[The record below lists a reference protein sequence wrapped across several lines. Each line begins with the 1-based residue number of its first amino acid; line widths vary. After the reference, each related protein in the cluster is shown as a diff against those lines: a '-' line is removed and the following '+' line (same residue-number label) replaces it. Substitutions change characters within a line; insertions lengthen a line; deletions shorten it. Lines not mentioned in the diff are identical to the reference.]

1 MAGLFFSETIILAAA
16 PIMPDAKAAAH
27 RHPQVMETAS
37 GIPLVNITAPTA
49 GGVSMNDYER
59 FNVPSQGAIL
69 NNSYLLSKTQTA
81 GYVQGNN
88 NMAKGMA
95 KIIVNQVNGTMP
107 TSMEGPLEVAGQKA
121 DVIIANQNG
130 ITVNGGSF
138 IHTGR
143 AVLTTGKVDLDGRGN
158 PDGIRIDGTGRVD
171 IEGRGLDAKD
181 ADALSIYTRAARINA
196 GIWAKK
202 LTIVTGAN
210 KIQGKTGK
218 IKPMDVQ
225 TNEPDMALDV
235 SAIGGMYAGQIYLVG
250 TEKGLGFNMDGVTS
264 ADDLVLEANGH
275 LYHKGTMEAGQKGQ
289 IHAASMDNSGTMAGG
304 ILQMDMQGHIT
315 NTGLLGASAEMH
327 IHGES
332 LTNDKAAIASEGSL
346 SIDTTG
352 KSSEKSSLSNREGR
366 ILSNGTMDIR
376 SHILDNTKGT
386 LAAGKS
392 LSVQG
397 NTLQNK
403 EGKITAYG
411 HMALTEDGSLHNRE
425 GSIEAHENADIKAGQ
440 VENTKGRMTA
450 GESLTVSTPD
460 IQLDGILAAGRDMTI
475 HTEADLTNEQAE
487 EGYGTAK
494 AGGNLFISAPSLTN
508 GKTIEAGEKL
518 TLKAETIENKA
529 EGEMNGKAV
538 DFSAENIT
546 NRGLMSADTDLSLQ
560 ASSLKNLETG
570 RIYGELISIRADTLE
585 NRKDKDLE
593 EKLASAMKRLKDKEK
608 ALDEAFAVDVTGFT
622 KDSEKEAYFQ
632 TITGKQED
640 YDNAK
645 KDVDNLLSA
654 MKDRKS
660 ASIAARGNMD
670 IEGKTLLNSAGALLY
685 SGGNMD
691 ISEKESLTNR
701 GANMESRGN
710 LTISAPHMANENEA
724 FSAKR
729 DWTSHVTNPKL
740 IRIDQDGHPERGKAF
755 PESEFSHLSSGY
767 GAYHNQ
773 GITPKEPLEEAGYG
787 IITEPTAEEI
797 ADGEEPVDPALVGT
811 SAPNYDYDDPIFK
824 KFGITSMDSARPK
837 NGDPAQAAWDEAYKK
852 ILDELN
858 GKIRA
863 YNEEVE
869 AYNRSIGAIEGKK
882 IKNYTI
888 IRTNTHTSEKKVTE
902 TRAASMTSG
911 GTMTLTGD
919 VVNEDS
925 RMTAGKDMTI
935 HGSLSNR
942 EEKNQEAKVTFGTTQ
957 ESYTK
962 KKHWPHKAHRRHYR
976 SEIFMT
982 PQKELGNETSLGV
995 AGTRG
1000 HTGNTPASRDI
1011 TEAARDNVSNFL
1023 NPFHNEEEKTP
1034 GNTLGNQGSV
1044 VPFIPE
1050 SSLYKLHPESTA
1062 PVLVETDP
1070 AFTNKHRFLSSDYMY
1085 RQMTWDPQRV
1095 TKRLGDGFYEQQL
1108 VRDQIVNLTGR
1119 NRLGGYDNEEEEYKA
1134 LMDKGLAYAKE
1145 FHLTPGVSLTKEQM
1159 AALTSDMVWL
1169 ENTTVTVG
1177 GRTYTVLYPRVYL
1190 KPSSLRLTA
1199 DGSLVSGDT
1208 LTVDTEKDMENQG
1221 TLLGNTIIMKGKD
1234 LVNLGD
1240 ILGKDIRLRADN
1252 DIYENGYI
1260 QGEDRV
1266 SLNAGKNIS
1275 MENTILHGKNQDILG
1290 RTAGMAVNG
1299 DHGVLLLDAGENI
1312 HLTGSTLEALGD
1324 GGSLILHAGKD
1335 ITLDT
1340 DTLSARKDMTEN
1352 RDNYIR
1358 TYRKTEMGNTL
1369 MAGKD
1374 MTLSAGGNLSARSS
1388 IMASESGKVTL
1399 AAGDD
1404 VTLSNG
1410 YNEARDDYGLKYKEK
1425 GFLSGKITA
1434 VKSHDEEKKTSPAII
1449 SGDSVSILSGK
1460 DTGILASQVIASHHV
1475 TAAAGGDIHIS
1486 SAPEYESH
1494 DYEKQV
1500 KKRGLLSGGLGF
1512 TIGSEKRKD
1521 RYDSTGLTQK
1531 GSTVGSAKGNVSLTS
1546 GKDMTLEASTLASGK
1561 DLTLIGK
1568 NVTITSKDNVYTNK
1582 EEHEYKRSGLS
1593 VSLGGSLVN
1602 TVNSVVSPLTRAG
1615 EVKDRRLSA
1624 LYGLEAG
1631 KNLKGAVSGYMDNV
1645 KTIDAMKADMSRI
1658 DTLREAVKTD
1668 GIAAPMTES
1677 NLENIR
1683 AAEGKIMDKAKA
1695 DNKAR
1700 RSMSLDVSFGTAQSH
1715 SLSEERTIQT
1725 EGSTLHAKDTLTV
1738 KSGEDMTV
1746 KGSQMSAEEVY
1757 LKAGKDIRIL
1767 SAENSSTTRE
1777 KENSSSAS
1785 LGGSIGS
1792 SGLTGIRASYGS
1804 GREAGM
1810 GEEISH
1816 TESTIKSDHTLSL
1829 ESGRD
1834 TDLKGSRIEGEQVQ
1848 ADVGG
1853 SLSMESEQDRK
1864 TYRGNGKST
1873 GISLGYDIPSGKVS
1887 GFVSAGKSHTDSH
1900 YESVTNQAGIY
1911 AGDKGFDITV
1921 KDNTHLKGAVI
1932 DSKGDAEKNTLRTG
1946 TLSWEDVE
1954 NKADYKSG
1962 GMGISYAPKD
1972 STTPLNARGLTPQMS
1987 PTVKDKADS
1996 TTKAAIAKGTIVITD
2011 KKNQG
2016 QDISTLNRDTET
2028 SLNKLKEIFDKSKVE
2043 EKQELLGM
2051 MEKYGNQAIHAYAES
2066 RGWKDGSAEKVLLHG
2081 AFGALMGDMGTGE
2094 PLAGALSGS
2103 IHEYMMGY
2111 LNRMKSPEWVS
2122 NHPDAVEW
2130 LSAGLGAVIGKV
2142 SDASIS
2148 GMAGISLEAAKWNS
2162 YGRETRLH
2170 IEKELKEAKGNRRRE
2185 KEIKE
2190 ELYFVNA
2197 IQRIT
2202 YDDSSDMETVKAR
2215 DTHHRPDILET
2226 KNLPVFTLPGIEVHE
2241 ISNTPEYINRAARS
2255 IAKRLVPGMQ
2265 VIVNGAF
2272 YDVTSSRELLPAKSK
2287 DYNNAWKV
2295 DIQKG
2300 TLSRYE
2306 AEHKEDDSFNP
2317 LNSAGMALI
2326 SDEIGKPWTEMY
2338 KHGVRGPW
2346 GALGKYNA
2354 VGSTVGGIVDITGDF
2369 NTYSGIDLGIAVGI
2383 DIFKTA
2389 MTAIYGVATPFPA
2402 IIISGGADYAAYL
2415 LKKSYLLTDKDK
2427 QDSEEG
2433 RK

>member
-16 PIMPDAKAAAH
+16 PIMPDAKAEAH

-59 FNVPSQGAIL
+59 FNVPSKGAIL

-88 NMAKGMA
+88 HMAKGMA
-95 KIIVNQVNGTMP
+95 KIIVNQVNGPMP

-121 DVIIANQNG
+121 DVIIANSNG

-143 AVLTTGKVDLDGRGN
+143 AVLTTGNVDLDGRGN
-158 PDGIRIDGTGRVD
+158 LDGIRVDGTGRVD

-181 ADALSIYTRAARINA
+181 ADALFIYTRAARINA

-210 KIQGKTGK
+210 TIREETLKPLDGQGEKT
-218 IKPMDVQ
+218 
-225 TNEPDMALDV
+225 DMALDV

-304 ILQMDMQGHIT
+304 ILQMDIRGHIT
-315 NTGLLGASAEMH
+315 NTGLLGAVAEMH

-352 KSSEKSSLSNREGR
+352 KLSETSSLSNREGR

-386 LAAGKS
+386 LSAGKS
-392 LSVQG
+392 LSVRG
-397 NTLQNK
+397 KTLQNK

-411 HMALTEDGSLHNRE
+411 HMALTEDGSLYNRE
-425 GSIEAHENADIKAGQ
+425 GSMEAHENADIKAGQ
-440 VENTKGRMTA
+440 VENTKGRMTS

-460 IQLDGILAAGRDMTI
+460 IQLDGILAAGKDLTI

-494 AGGNLFISAPSLTN
+494 AGGNLFISASSLTN
-508 GKTIEAGEKL
+508 GKKIEAGEKL
-518 TLKAETIENKA
+518 ILKAETIENKA
-529 EGEMNGKAV
+529 EGEMNGKAA
-538 DFSAENIT
+538 DFSAENMT
-546 NRGLMSADTDLSLQ
+546 NRGLVSADSGLSLQ

-570 RIYGELISIRADTLE
+570 RIYGEQISIRADTLE

-640 YDNAK
+640 YDNAQ
-645 KDVDNLLSA
+645 KDVDAILSA

-691 ISEKESLTNR
+691 ISEKESVTNR
-701 GANMESRGN
+701 GANMEGRGN
-710 LTISAPHMANENEA
+710 LTISAPYMVNENEA

-740 IRIDQDGHPERGKAF
+740 IRIDQNGHPERGKAF

-787 IITEPTAEEI
+787 MITEPTAEEI

-811 SAPNYDYDDPIFK
+811 SAPNYDYDDPIYK

-882 IKNYTI
+882 IQNYTI

-911 GTMTLTGD
+911 GSMTLTGD

-925 RMTAGKDMTI
+925 RMTAGKEMTI

-995 AGTRG
+995 AGTG
-1000 HTGNTPASRDI
+1000 DHTGNTPASRDI
-1011 TEAARDNVSNFL
+1011 TEAARDNVSDFL
-1023 NPFHNEEEKTP
+1023 NPFHSEEEKTP
-1034 GNTLGNQGSV
+1034 GNALGNQGST
-1044 VPFIPE
+1044 VPFLPE

-1062 PVLVETDP
+1062 PILVETDP

-1095 TKRLGDGFYEQQL
+1095 TKRLGDGFYEQHL

-1119 NRLGGYDNEEEEYKA
+1119 NRLDGYDNEEEYKA
-1134 LMDKGLAYAKE
+1134 LMDNGLAYAKE

-1169 ENTTVTVG
+1169 ENTAVTVG

-1190 KPSSLRLTA
+1190 KPSSFRLTA
-1199 DGSLVSGDT
+1199 DGSLVSGNT

-1252 DIYENGYI
+1252 DIHENGYI

-1266 SLNAGKNIS
+1266 FLNAGKNIS
-1275 MENTILHGKNQDILG
+1275 MENAVLYGKNQDILG

-1312 HLTGSTLEALGD
+1312 HLTGSTLQALGD
-1324 GGSLILHAGKD
+1324 RGSLILHAGKD

-1388 IMASESGKVTL
+1388 ILASENGKVTL

-1434 VKSHDEEKKTSPAII
+1434 IKSHDEEKKASPAIL

-1460 DTGILASQVIASHHV
+1460 DTGISASQIIASHDV
-1475 TAAAGGDIHIS
+1475 TAAAGGNIHIS

-1500 KKRGLLSGGLGF
+1500 KKRGLLSGGGLGF
-1512 TIGSEKRKD
+1512 TVGSEKRKD
-1521 RYDSTGLTQK
+1521 RYDSTGLTHK

-1568 NVTITSKDNVYTNK
+1568 NVTITSKDNEYTNK

-1593 VSLGGSLVN
+1593 VFLGGSFVSG
-1602 TVNSVVSPLTRAG
+1602 VNSVIQPL
-1615 EVKDRRLSA
+1615 
-1624 LYGLEAG
+1624 
-1631 KNLKGAVSGYMDNV
+1631 
-1645 KTIDAMKADMSRI
+1645 
-1658 DTLREAVKTD
+1658 
-1668 GIAAPMTES
+1668 
-1677 NLENIR
+1677 
-1683 AAEGKIMDKAKA
+1683 
-1695 DNKAR
+1695 
-1700 RSMSLDVSFGTAQSH
+1700 Q
-1715 SLSEERTIQT
+1715 
-1725 EGSTLHAKDTLTV
+1725 
-1738 KSGEDMTV
+1738 KSGEVQDGRLKNLYLADAGMNGRTAIRNFDSAGKV
-1746 KGSQMSAEEVY
+1746 KAGLAVDVGFSSVSSTSKASSYETQAQSSTLTAKEKADIRSGENLSIHGSTIQGKDVDLE
-1757 LKAGKDIRIL
+1757 AGKDIRLTAAENKSEMDIHEKTKNGGISTSWGIGGLSGVKVYGQSSKGMENAASLTHTESKVSAENTLHVSGGNDTIMTGSRMEGGKVVLATGGSLRIESLQDTESYKSRSNVKGGALASDVFKDSAGHKKLDKPYL
-1767 SAENSSTTRE
+1767 SAET
-1777 KENSSSAS
+1777 A
-1785 LGGSIGS
+1785 
-1792 SGLTGIRASYGS
+1792 
-1804 GREAGM
+1804 
-1810 GEEISH
+1810 
-1816 TESTIKSDHTLSL
+1816 
-1829 ESGRD
+1829 
-1834 TDLKGSRIEGEQVQ
+1834 
-1848 ADVGG
+1848 
-1853 SLSMESEQDRK
+1853 
-1864 TYRGNGKST
+1864 RG
-1873 GISLGYDIPSGKVS
+1873 Y
-1887 GFVSAGKSHTDSH
+1887 TDSD
-1900 YESVTNQAGIY
+1900 YASVKEQAGIY
-1911 AGDKGFDITV
+1911 AGQEGYDISV

-1932 DSKGDAEKNTLRTG
+1932 DSKGDADKNTLRTG
-1946 TLSWEDVE
+1946 TLSWEDIE

-1962 GMGISYAPKD
+1962 GSGISYTAKLGGNVNKD
-1972 STTPLNARGLTPQMS
+1972 IPSSKENSRYDKEPGTNTHNESDKVIGTFDGNRIPLNERGLLGVPS
-1987 PTVKDKADS
+1987 AANKGKADS
-1996 TTKAAIAKGTIVITD
+1996 TTRAAMAPGKIVITD
-2011 KKNQG
+2011 TKNQK
-2016 QDISTLNRDTET
+2016 RDVTGLDRNT
-2028 SLNKLKEIFDKSKVE
+2028 RDSLNKLKTIFDKTKAEERKQLVE
-2043 EKQELLGM
+2043 EMSIVGNEAIHELAARNGWGEGSIEKTALHGLLGAM
-2051 MEKYGNQAIHAYAES
+2051 TSKAA
-2066 RGWKDGSAEKVLLHG
+2066 GSSA
-2081 AFGALMGDMGTGE
+2081 
-2094 PLAGALSGS
+2094 LAGILSGGVQ
-2103 IHEYMMGY
+2103 EYAMGY
-2111 LNRMKSPEWVS
+2111 LHNHMPKGWAA
-2122 NHPDAVEW
+2122 NHPDEAQMIA
-2130 LSAGLGAVIGKV
+2130 AGLGMIVG
-2142 SDASIS
+2142 SIS
-2148 GMAGISLEAAKWNS
+2148 SDKKIGGYIAQMGAKWNAM
-2162 YGRETRLH
+2162 E
-2170 IEKELKEAKGNRRRE
+2170 
-2185 KEIKE
+2185 EIKE
-2190 ELYFVNA
+2190 MNSLEEAQQKMYKKIAEEKEANRSEESSYMQSNPEL
-2197 IQRIT
+2197 
-2202 YDDSSDMETVKAR
+2202 
-2215 DTHHRPDILET
+2215 
-2226 KNLPVFTLPGIEVHE
+2226 
-2241 ISNTPEYINRAARS
+2241 
-2255 IAKRLVPGMQ
+2255 
-2265 VIVNGAF
+2265 
-2272 YDVTSSRELLPAKSK
+2272 
-2287 DYNNAWKV
+2287 
-2295 DIQKG
+2295 
-2300 TLSRYE
+2300 
-2306 AEHKEDDSFNP
+2306 
-2317 LNSAGMALI
+2317 
-2326 SDEIGKPWTEMY
+2326 SDEIYINYKGTADFAAKEFGKYDNAEIAAELLHHALYGNGTPISADSYLGKQIGSDLSQSLILRAAIKQYGEKMEIGETRYIFSSIDLQNADEYLNDPTPNGKLGYGKVKLGLQITRTEEGIDFYGQAGDAYNFEWHKINLLSNAGKIRSMLVDFINNGAY
-2338 KHGVRGPW
+2338 GYQEL
-2346 GALGKYNA
+2346 GALQ
-2354 VGSTVGGIVDITGDF
+2354 
-2369 NTYSGIDLGIAVGI
+2369 
-2383 DIFKTA
+2383 
-2389 MTAIYGVATPFPA
+2389 PFEWSA
-2402 IIISGGADYAAYL
+2402 NLDGTIEL
-2415 LKKSYLLTDKDK
+2415 
-2427 QDSEEG
+2427 E
-2433 RK
+2433 

>member
-16 PIMPDAKAAAH
+16 PIMPDAKAEAH

-59 FNVPSQGAIL
+59 FNVPSKGAIL

-88 NMAKGMA
+88 HMAKGMA
-95 KIIVNQVNGTMP
+95 KIIVNQVNGPMP

-121 DVIIANQNG
+121 DVIIANSNG

-143 AVLTTGKVDLDGRGN
+143 AVLTTGNVDLDGRGN
-158 PDGIRIDGTGRVD
+158 LDGIRVDGTGRVD

-181 ADALSIYTRAARINA
+181 ADALFIYTRAARINA

-210 KIQGKTGK
+210 TIREETLKPLDGQGEKT
-218 IKPMDVQ
+218 
-225 TNEPDMALDV
+225 DMALDV

-304 ILQMDMQGHIT
+304 ILQMDIRGHIT
-315 NTGLLGASAEMH
+315 NTGLLGAVAEMH

-352 KSSEKSSLSNREGR
+352 KLSETSSLSNREGR

-386 LAAGKS
+386 LSAGKS
-392 LSVQG
+392 LSVRG
-397 NTLQNK
+397 KTLQNK

-411 HMALTEDGSLHNRE
+411 HMALTEDGSLYNRE
-425 GSIEAHENADIKAGQ
+425 GSMEAHENADIKAGQ
-440 VENTKGRMTA
+440 VENTKGRMTS

-460 IQLDGILAAGRDMTI
+460 IQLDGILAAGKDLTI

-494 AGGNLFISAPSLTN
+494 AGGNLFISASSLTN
-508 GKTIEAGEKL
+508 GKKIEAGEKL
-518 TLKAETIENKA
+518 ILKAETIENKA
-529 EGEMNGKAV
+529 EGEMNGKAA
-538 DFSAENIT
+538 DFSAENMT
-546 NRGLMSADTDLSLQ
+546 NRGLVSADSGLSLQ

-570 RIYGELISIRADTLE
+570 RIYGEQISIRADTLE

-640 YDNAK
+640 YDNAQ
-645 KDVDNLLSA
+645 KDVDAILSA

-691 ISEKESLTNR
+691 ISEKESVTNR
-701 GANMESRGN
+701 GANMEGRGN
-710 LTISAPHMANENEA
+710 LTISAPYMVNENEA

-740 IRIDQDGHPERGKAF
+740 IRIDQNGHPERGKAF

-787 IITEPTAEEI
+787 MITEPTAEEI

-811 SAPNYDYDDPIFK
+811 SAPNYDYDDPIYK

-882 IKNYTI
+882 IQNYTI

-911 GTMTLTGD
+911 GSMTLTGD

-925 RMTAGKDMTI
+925 RMTAGKEMTI

-995 AGTRG
+995 AGTG
-1000 HTGNTPASRDI
+1000 DHTGNTPASRDI
-1011 TEAARDNVSNFL
+1011 TEAARDNVSDFL
-1023 NPFHNEEEKTP
+1023 NPFHSEEEKTP
-1034 GNTLGNQGSV
+1034 GNALGNQGST
-1044 VPFIPE
+1044 VPFLPE

-1062 PVLVETDP
+1062 PILVETDP

-1095 TKRLGDGFYEQQL
+1095 TKRLGDGFYEQHL

-1119 NRLGGYDNEEEEYKA
+1119 NRLDGYDNEEEYKA
-1134 LMDKGLAYAKE
+1134 LMDNGLAYAKE

-1169 ENTTVTVG
+1169 ENTAVTVG

-1190 KPSSLRLTA
+1190 KPSSFRLTA
-1199 DGSLVSGDT
+1199 DGSLVSGNT

-1252 DIYENGYI
+1252 DIHENGYI

-1266 SLNAGKNIS
+1266 FLNAGKNIS
-1275 MENTILHGKNQDILG
+1275 MENAVLYGKNQDILG

-1312 HLTGSTLEALGD
+1312 HLTGSTLQALGD
-1324 GGSLILHAGKD
+1324 RGSLILHAGKD

-1374 MTLSAGGNLSARSS
+1374 ITLSSGGNLSARSS
-1388 IMASESGKVTL
+1388 IMASENGKVTL

-1434 VKSHDEEKKTSPAII
+1434 IKSHDEEKKASPAIL

-1460 DTGILASQVIASHHV
+1460 DTGISASQIIASHDV
-1475 TAAAGGDIHIS
+1475 TAAAGGNIHIS

-1500 KKRGLLSGGLGF
+1500 KKRGLLSGGGLGF
-1512 TIGSEKRKD
+1512 TVGSEKRKD
-1521 RYDSTGLTQK
+1521 RYDSTGLTHK

-1568 NVTITSKDNVYTNK
+1568 NVTITSKDNEYTNK

-1593 VSLGGSLVN
+1593 VFLGGSFVSG
-1602 TVNSVVSPLTRAG
+1602 VNSVIQPL
-1615 EVKDRRLSA
+1615 
-1624 LYGLEAG
+1624 
-1631 KNLKGAVSGYMDNV
+1631 
-1645 KTIDAMKADMSRI
+1645 
-1658 DTLREAVKTD
+1658 
-1668 GIAAPMTES
+1668 
-1677 NLENIR
+1677 
-1683 AAEGKIMDKAKA
+1683 
-1695 DNKAR
+1695 
-1700 RSMSLDVSFGTAQSH
+1700 Q
-1715 SLSEERTIQT
+1715 
-1725 EGSTLHAKDTLTV
+1725 
-1738 KSGEDMTV
+1738 KSGEVQDGRLKNLYLADAGMNGRTAIRNFDSAGKV
-1746 KGSQMSAEEVY
+1746 KAGLAVDVGFSSVSSTSKASSYETQAQSSTLTAKEKADIRSGENLSIHGSTIQGKDVDLE
-1757 LKAGKDIRIL
+1757 AGKDIRLTAAENKSEMDIHEKTKNGGISTSWGIGGLSGVKVYGQSSKGMENAASLTHTESKVSAENTLHVSGGNDTIMTGSRMEGGKVVLATGGSLRIESLQDTESYKSRSNVKGGALASDVFKDSAGHKKLDKPYL
-1767 SAENSSTTRE
+1767 SAET
-1777 KENSSSAS
+1777 A
-1785 LGGSIGS
+1785 
-1792 SGLTGIRASYGS
+1792 
-1804 GREAGM
+1804 
-1810 GEEISH
+1810 
-1816 TESTIKSDHTLSL
+1816 
-1829 ESGRD
+1829 
-1834 TDLKGSRIEGEQVQ
+1834 
-1848 ADVGG
+1848 
-1853 SLSMESEQDRK
+1853 
-1864 TYRGNGKST
+1864 RG
-1873 GISLGYDIPSGKVS
+1873 Y
-1887 GFVSAGKSHTDSH
+1887 TDSD
-1900 YESVTNQAGIY
+1900 YASVKEQAGIY
-1911 AGDKGFDITV
+1911 AGQEGYDISV

-1932 DSKGDAEKNTLRTG
+1932 DSKGDADKNTLRTG
-1946 TLSWEDVE
+1946 TLSWEDIE

-1962 GMGISYAPKD
+1962 GSGISYTAKLGGNVNKD
-1972 STTPLNARGLTPQMS
+1972 IPSSKENSRYDKEPGMNTHNESDKVIGTFDGNRIPLNERGLLGVPS
-1987 PTVKDKADS
+1987 AANKGKADS
-1996 TTKAAIAKGTIVITD
+1996 TTRAAMAPGKIVITD
-2011 KKNQG
+2011 TKNQK
-2016 QDISTLNRDTET
+2016 RDVTGLDRNT
-2028 SLNKLKEIFDKSKVE
+2028 RDSLNKLKTIFDKTKAEERKQLVE
-2043 EKQELLGM
+2043 EMSIVGNEAIHELAVRNGWGEGSIEKTALHGLLGAM
-2051 MEKYGNQAIHAYAES
+2051 TSKAA
-2066 RGWKDGSAEKVLLHG
+2066 GSSA
-2081 AFGALMGDMGTGE
+2081 
-2094 PLAGALSGS
+2094 LAGILSGGVQ
-2103 IHEYMMGY
+2103 EYAMGY
-2111 LNRMKSPEWVS
+2111 LHNHMPKGWAA
-2122 NHPDAVEW
+2122 NHPDEAQMIA
-2130 LSAGLGAVIGKV
+2130 AGLGMIVG
-2142 SDASIS
+2142 SIS
-2148 GMAGISLEAAKWNS
+2148 SDKKIGGYIAQMGAKWNAM
-2162 YGRETRLH
+2162 E
-2170 IEKELKEAKGNRRRE
+2170 
-2185 KEIKE
+2185 EIKE
-2190 ELYFVNA
+2190 MNSLEEAQQKMYKKIAEEKEANRSEESSYMQSNPEL
-2197 IQRIT
+2197 
-2202 YDDSSDMETVKAR
+2202 
-2215 DTHHRPDILET
+2215 
-2226 KNLPVFTLPGIEVHE
+2226 
-2241 ISNTPEYINRAARS
+2241 
-2255 IAKRLVPGMQ
+2255 
-2265 VIVNGAF
+2265 
-2272 YDVTSSRELLPAKSK
+2272 
-2287 DYNNAWKV
+2287 
-2295 DIQKG
+2295 
-2300 TLSRYE
+2300 
-2306 AEHKEDDSFNP
+2306 
-2317 LNSAGMALI
+2317 
-2326 SDEIGKPWTEMY
+2326 SDEIYINYKGTADFAAKEFGKYDNAEIAAELLHHALYGNGTPISADSYLGKQIGSDLSQSLILRAAIKQYGEKMEIGETRYIFSSIDLQNADEYLNDPTPNGKLGYGKVKLGLQITRTEEGIDFYGQAGDAYNFEWHKINLLSNAGKIRSMLVDFINNGAY
-2338 KHGVRGPW
+2338 GYQEL
-2346 GALGKYNA
+2346 GALQ
-2354 VGSTVGGIVDITGDF
+2354 
-2369 NTYSGIDLGIAVGI
+2369 
-2383 DIFKTA
+2383 
-2389 MTAIYGVATPFPA
+2389 PFEWSA
-2402 IIISGGADYAAYL
+2402 NLDGTIEL
-2415 LKKSYLLTDKDK
+2415 
-2427 QDSEEG
+2427 E
-2433 RK
+2433 

>member
-16 PIMPDAKAAAH
+16 PIMPDAKAEAH

-59 FNVPSQGAIL
+59 FNVPSKGAIL

-88 NMAKGMA
+88 HMAKGMA
-95 KIIVNQVNGTMP
+95 KIIVNQVNGSMP

-158 PDGIRIDGTGRVD
+158 LDGIRVDGTGRVD

-210 KIQGKTGK
+210 TIREETIKTLDGQGEKT
-218 IKPMDVQ
+218 
-225 TNEPDMALDV
+225 EMALDV

-264 ADDLVLEANGH
+264 SDDLVLEANGH

-289 IHAASMDNSGTMAGG
+289 IHASGMDNSGTMAGG
-304 ILQMDMQGHIT
+304 ILQMDIQGHIT
-315 NTGLLGASAEMH
+315 NTGLLGAAEEMH

-352 KSSEKSSLSNREGR
+352 KSSETSSLSNQEGR

-386 LAAGKS
+386 LSAGKS
-392 LSVQG
+392 LSVRG
-397 NTLQNK
+397 KTLQDK

-411 HMALTEDGSLHNRE
+411 HMALTEDGSLYNRE

-440 VENTKGRMTA
+440 VENTKGRMTS

-460 IQLDGILAAGRDMTI
+460 IQLDGILAAGKDLTI

-494 AGGNLFISAPSLTN
+494 AGGNLFISASSLTN
-508 GKTIEAGEKL
+508 GKKIEAGEKL
-518 TLKAETIENKA
+518 ILKAETIENKA
-529 EGEMNGKAV
+529 EGEMNGKAA
-538 DFSAENIT
+538 DFSAENMT
-546 NRGLMSADTDLSLQ
+546 NRGLVSADSGLSLQ

-570 RIYGELISIRADTLE
+570 RIYGEQISIRADTLE

-640 YDNAK
+640 YDNAQ
-645 KDVDNLLSA
+645 KDVDAILSA

-685 SGGNMD
+685 SGGNMG
-691 ISEKESLTNR
+691 ISEKESVTNR
-701 GANMESRGN
+701 GANMEGRGN
-710 LTISAPHMANENEA
+710 LTISAPYMVNENEA

-729 DWTSHVTNPKL
+729 GWTSHVTNPKL

-755 PESEFSHLSSGY
+755 PESEFSNLSSGY
-767 GAYHNQ
+767 GAYHNK

-787 IITEPTAEEI
+787 IITEPTVEEI

-811 SAPNYDYDDPIFK
+811 SAPNYNYDDPIFK

-852 ILDELN
+852 ILDALN
-858 GKIRA
+858 VKIRA

-869 AYNRSIGAIEGKK
+869 AYNSSIGAIEGKK

-888 IRTNTHTSEKKVTE
+888 IRTNTHTSENKVTE

-911 GTMTLTGD
+911 GSMTLKGD

-935 HGSLSNR
+935 YGSLSNR
-942 EEKNQEAKVTFGTTQ
+942 EEKNQKAEVTFGTTQ

-995 AGTRG
+995 AGTAD

-1011 TEAARDNVSNFL
+1011 TGAARDNVSDFL
-1023 NPFHNEEEKTP
+1023 NPFYSEEEKTP
-1034 GNTLGNQGSV
+1034 GNTLGNQGSA

-1119 NRLGGYDNEEEEYKA
+1119 NRLDGYDNGEEEYKA
-1134 LMDKGLAYAKE
+1134 LMDNGLAYAKE

-1169 ENTTVTVG
+1169 ENTAVTVG

-1190 KPSSLRLTA
+1190 KPSSLRLTD
-1199 DGSLVSGDT
+1199 DGSLVSGNT

-1252 DIYENGYI
+1252 DIHENGYI

-1266 SLNAGKNIS
+1266 SLTVGKNIS

-1312 HLTGSTLEALGD
+1312 HLTGSTLQALGD
-1324 GGSLILHAGKD
+1324 RGSLILHAGKD

-1374 MTLSAGGNLSARSS
+1374 ITISSGGNLSARSS
-1388 IMASESGKVTL
+1388 IMASENGKVTL

-1434 VKSHDEEKKTSPAII
+1434 VKSHDEEKKASPAII

-1460 DTGILASQVIASHHV
+1460 DTGIAASQIIASHDV
-1475 TAAAGGDIHIS
+1475 TAAAGGNIHIS

-1500 KKRGLLSGGLGF
+1500 KKRGLLSGGGLGF
-1512 TIGSEKRKD
+1512 TMGSEKRKD
-1521 RYDSTGLTQK
+1521 RYDSTGLTHK

-1561 DLTLIGK
+1561 DLNLIGK
-1568 NVTITSKDNVYTNK
+1568 NVTITSKDNEYTNK

-1645 KTIDAMKADMSRI
+1645 KTIEAMKGDTSRI

-1668 GIAAPMTES
+1668 GIAAPMTER

-1683 AAEGKIMDKAKA
+1683 DAEGKIMDNAKA

-1700 RSMSLDVSFGTAQSH
+1700 RSMSLDVSFGTAKSH
-1715 SLSEERTIQT
+1715 SLSEERTIQA

-1738 KSGEDMTV
+1738 KTGDDMTV
-1746 KGSQMSAEEVY
+1746 KGSQMSAEDVY

-1767 SAENSSTTRE
+1767 SAENSSTARE

-1792 SGLTGIRASYGS
+1792 SGLTGIRASYGR
-1804 GREAGM
+1804 GREEGKSE
-1810 GEEISH
+1810 GISY
-1816 TESTIKSDHTLSL
+1816 TESNIKSDHTLSL

-1834 TDLKGSRIEGEQVQ
+1834 TILKGSRIEGEKVQ
-1848 ADVGG
+1848 ADAGG
-1853 SLSMESEQDRK
+1853 SLIMESEQDRK
-1864 TYRGNGKST
+1864 TYRENGKNT
-1873 GISLGYDIPSGKVS
+1873 GISLGYDIPSGKAS
-1887 GFVSAGKSHTDSH
+1887 GFASAGKSRTNSH
-1900 YESVTNQAGIY
+1900 YESVINQAGIY

-1932 DSKGDAEKNTLRTG
+1932 DSKGDADKNTLRTG
-1946 TLSWEDVE
+1946 TLSWEDIE
-1954 NKADYKSG
+1954 NKADYKAG
-1962 GMGISYAPKD
+1962 GMGISYVPED

-1987 PTVKDKADS
+1987 PTVKDKAGS

-2011 KKNQG
+2011 KKNQN
-2016 QDISTLNRDTET
+2016 QDISTLNRDTQN

-2094 PLAGALSGS
+2094 TLAGALSGS
-2103 IHEYMMGY
+2103 IHEYVMGY
-2111 LNRMKSPEWVS
+2111 LNRTKSPEWVRK
-2122 NHPDAVEW
+2122 HPDTVEW
-2130 LSAGLGAVIGKV
+2130 LSTGLGAVIGKV

-2148 GMAGISLEAAKWNS
+2148 SMAGISLDATKWNEYQNIRELRDKIERLKASGALNLLRDNEYVVLYAEHNGTTVGVAVDKEENATDVNLIEGPKQRHFQLNEGSSLGSAGEEIQIYTVQDPVEYFHKSRHERRLSNEVSTYEIGQYDGNIYRPGFYEEDVDKLMNNPLWKKADILLKISGPTIGEYVPNNLGADFNRGYGYFSRARTLYTSDDKGEAAAGLLGAYGAGKGATYVFETLGLSS
-2162 YGRETRLH
+2162 YFPKAVSLFGKGNIAFWAGYAGVYIGKRIYNNLKQEVNDTP
-2170 IEKELKEAKGNRRRE
+2170 KEAK
-2185 KEIKE
+2185 EI
-2190 ELYFVNA
+2190 Y
-2197 IQRIT
+2197 
-2202 YDDSSDMETVKAR
+2202 
-2215 DTHHRPDILET
+2215 
-2226 KNLPVFTLPGIEVHE
+2226 
-2241 ISNTPEYINRAARS
+2241 
-2255 IAKRLVPGMQ
+2255 
-2265 VIVNGAF
+2265 
-2272 YDVTSSRELLPAKSK
+2272 
-2287 DYNNAWKV
+2287 
-2295 DIQKG
+2295 
-2300 TLSRYE
+2300 
-2306 AEHKEDDSFNP
+2306 
-2317 LNSAGMALI
+2317 LNSQNKNMEEN
-2326 SDEIGKPWTEMY
+2326 D
-2338 KHGVRGPW
+2338 
-2346 GALGKYNA
+2346 
-2354 VGSTVGGIVDITGDF
+2354 
-2369 NTYSGIDLGIAVGI
+2369 
-2383 DIFKTA
+2383 
-2389 MTAIYGVATPFPA
+2389 
-2402 IIISGGADYAAYL
+2402 
-2415 LKKSYLLTDKDK
+2415 DK
-2427 QDSEEG
+2427 
-2433 RK
+2433 